1 MQSVEKNGF
10 RNIQDNFSLK
20 RKFMIKKIHIETLG
34 CRLNQIESE
43 SVASFFSD
51 DGFSV
56 VMKSITSKDK
66 EDSDCILCIVNTC
79 TVTAKAEQKAR
90 RIIRLLLK
98 KYPSSIVVV
107 TGCYAQVNKDE
118 IAAISDR
125 VVVLPGRVKS
135 RLADVPA
142 IVSNVL
148 SESGNDT
155 DLIQNKIKEHLESK
169 VLFKPV
175 TDTSENP
182 FKLATDTFLHHSR
195 SSIKI
200 QDGCNC
206 RCSYCEICI
215 ARGKS
220 VSLDAAEVLA
230 QVKKLA
236 AAGHKEVVIT
246 TVNIAQYKSEFKG
259 KEVDIAG
266 LLEILLNET
275 SGVSFRFSSLYPQ
288 IVDDRLC
295 QLIKDDRVR
304 PHFHLSVQSGSDDVL
319 LKMNRPYKAQ
329 AVIDACNRLKAAKK
343 NPFLAC
349 DIIAGFPG
357 ESDKDFS
364 ATMDLVKECGFQW
377 IHAFPFSPRPNTAAF
392 TMKPKVPEYITGQRV
407 DELFKYSFDS
417 KIKYIN
423 SLRGTVR
430 KAIVETSHNSS
441 ALKSHNG
448 KKIIHAV
455 SDNFLHCVV
464 EVQDE
469 KTLPAPG
476 SEVDVEI
483 ISALENEIRSN
494 KEQEV
499 YAKLV

>member
-1 MQSVEKNGF
+1 MN
-10 RNIQDNFSLK
+10 
-20 RKFMIKKIHIETLG
+20 KKIHIETLG

-43 SVASFFSD
+43 SVAAFFSD
-51 DGFSV
+51 DGFTV
-56 VMKSITSKDK
+56 AMKSITSKDK
-66 EDSDCILCIVNTC
+66 EDSDCVLCVVNTC

-107 TGCYAQVNKDE
+107 TGCYAQVNKEEISAIDE
-118 IAAISDR
+118 R

-135 RLADVPA
+135 RLADVPS
-142 IVSNVL
+142 IVSSVLIESENNVEL
-148 SESGNDT
+148 V
-155 DLIQNKIKEHLESK
+155 QKKIKEHLESK

-220 VSLDAAEVLA
+220 VSLEVSEVLK
-230 QVKKLA
+230 QVEKLI
-236 AAGHKEVVIT
+236 AAGQKEIVIT
-246 TVNIAQYKSEFKG
+246 TVNIAQYKSEYEG
-259 KEVDIAG
+259 KIVDIAG
-266 LLEILLNET
+266 LLEILLNKT
-275 SGVSFRFSSLYPQ
+275 KGVSFRFSSLYPQ
-288 IVDDRLC
+288 IVDERLC
-295 QLIKDDRVR
+295 ELIKDERIR
-304 PHFHLSVQSGSDDVL
+304 PHFHLSVQSGSDEVL

-343 NPFLAC
+343 NPYLAC

-357 ESDKDFS
+357 ERDEDFK
-364 ATMDLVKECGFQW
+364 ATMNLIKECGFTW
-377 IHAFPFSPRPNTAAF
+377 VHAFPFSPRPNTTAF
-392 TMKPKVPEYITGQRV
+392 TMKPKVPEFVTGKRV
-407 DELFKYSFDS
+407 DELLEYSFES
-417 KIKYIN
+417 KINYIN
-423 SLRGTVR
+423 SLKGTVH
-430 KAIVETSHNSS
+430 KAIVETSHNLN
-441 ALKSHNG
+441 ALKIRDG
-448 KKIIHAV
+448 KKVVHAV

-464 EVQDE
+464 LIDDGKEI
-469 KTLPAPG
+469 PFAG

-483 ISALENEIRSN
+483 VSPLIDEIKRN
-494 KEQEV
+494 GEQEV
-499 YAKLV
+499 LARLR

>member
-1 MQSVEKNGF
+1 MN
-10 RNIQDNFSLK
+10 
-20 RKFMIKKIHIETLG
+20 KKIHIETLG

-43 SVASFFSD
+43 SVAAFFSD
-51 DGFSV
+51 DGFTV
-56 VMKSITSKDK
+56 AMKSITSKDK
-66 EDSDCILCIVNTC
+66 EDSDCVLCVVNTC

-107 TGCYAQVNKDE
+107 TGCYAQVNKEEISAIDE
-118 IAAISDR
+118 R

-135 RLADVPA
+135 RLADVPS
-142 IVSNVL
+142 IVSSVLIESENNVEL
-148 SESGNDT
+148 V
-155 DLIQNKIKEHLESK
+155 QKKIKEHLESK

-220 VSLDAAEVLA
+220 VSLEVSEVLK
-230 QVKKLA
+230 QVEKLI
-236 AAGHKEVVIT
+236 AAGQKEIVIT
-246 TVNIAQYKSEFKG
+246 TVNIAQYKSEYEG
-259 KEVDIAG
+259 KIVDIAG
-266 LLEILLNET
+266 LLEILLNKT
-275 SGVSFRFSSLYPQ
+275 KGVSFRFSSLYPQ
-288 IVDDRLC
+288 IVDERLC
-295 QLIKDDRVR
+295 ELIKDERIR
-304 PHFHLSVQSGSDDVL
+304 PHFHLSVQSGSDEVL

-343 NPFLAC
+343 NPYLAC

-357 ESDKDFS
+357 ERDEDFK
-364 ATMDLVKECGFQW
+364 ATMNLIKECGFTW
-377 IHAFPFSPRPNTAAF
+377 VHAFPFSPRPNTTAF
-392 TMKPKVPEYITGQRV
+392 TMKPKVPEFVTGKRV
-407 DELFKYSFDS
+407 DELLEYSFES
-417 KIKYIN
+417 KINYIN
-423 SLRGTVR
+423 SLKGTVH
-430 KAIVETSHNSS
+430 KAIVETSHNLN
-441 ALKSHNG
+441 ALKIRDG
-448 KKIIHAV
+448 KKVVHAV

-464 EVQDE
+464 LIDDGKEI
-469 KTLPAPG
+469 PFAG

-483 ISALENEIRSN
+483 VSPLVDEIKRN
-494 KEQEV
+494 GEQEV
-499 YAKLV
+499 LARLR